1 MMLRGGMRYFCA
13 YPGTAQQSMGF
24 RLSIRYHW
32 IQTLS
37 ISSNCVA
44 ISSSLCRSPPGALT
58 TVPCRLSRFPS
69 PFTIHPRSNYGIV
82 RLFSSSR
89 KFQEPRKE
97 KVPLT
102 ENEPTSPIKID
113 DDVEKE
119 IKKPVEKVQLLS
131 WRQRAKTFAIVYG
144 RVGICTHIVL
154 SLLSFSTIYVVSSS
168 GVDVQAILD
177 SIGVSASAAT
187 NSAGSVLIAYTLYKV
202 LTPVRWALTF
212 AVTPVILRALRRRGY
227 MLATTVSPSS
237 PSPPPQ

>member
-1 MMLRGGMRYFCA
+1 M
-13 YPGTAQQSMGF
+13 
-24 RLSIRYHW
+24 
-32 IQTLS
+32 
-37 ISSNCVA
+37 
-44 ISSSLCRSPPGALT
+44 ALYA
-58 TVPCRLSRFPS
+58 F
-69 PFTIHPRSNYGIV
+69 
-82 RLFSSSR
+82 FSSSR

-144 RVGICTHIVL
+144 RV
-154 SLLSFSTIYVVSSS
+154 
-168 GVDVQAILD
+168 AILD